1 MPFKLY
7 QESIL
12 RNIDMGGT
20 LHGPYVSRM
29 HKSFTA
35 YTIVVTRWWNI
46 TRMHQRFTMANA
58 DMGFVCC
65 GYCGYGGAVAVGG
78 KVRRARREQNHSMLR

>member
-20 LHGPYVSRM
+20 LHGPRISRM
-29 HKSFTA
+29 HKSI
-35 YTIVVTRWWNI
+35 TI
-46 TRMHQRFTMANA
+46 
-58 DMGFVCC
+58 
-65 GYCGYGGAVAVGG
+65 
-78 KVRRARREQNHSMLR
+78 